1 MSWTAAWKSDVLLT
15 TALKRHKLAGKISV
29 IPNLST
35 GDLTVRGEKKDIDAL
50 IKHLPANTLK
60 SVA

>member
-1 MSWTAAWKSDVLLT
+1 MSWTAAWKSDDLLST
-15 TALKRHKLAGKISV
+15 TLKQYKLGAKISV

-35 GDLTVRGEKKDIDAL
+35 GSLTIRGEKKDIDAL

-60 SVA
+60 NVA

>member
-1 MSWTAAWKSDVLLT
+1 MSWTAAWKSDRLLT
-15 TALKRHKLAGKISV
+15 AALKQHKLAGRITV

-35 GDLTVRGEKKDIDAL
+35 GDLTVKGEKKDIEAL